1 MGGWS
6 GQGKGKNVR
15 PWWNQWPHQQPQQG
29 PPKKKKDGKTEKQE
43 KPKQDKG
50 GEPFPSYE
58 SLLPSSSSS
67 TKDASTKDVLTLK
80 KEVRD
85 LLESRSITIDEHLS
99 DLLGATDPLEDVRQ
113 EQKTL
118 NLKKKL
124 LAKMDKLKAKHAEKR
139 EAWGKFLDAI
149 EEHRKRK
156 K

>member
-1 MGGWS
+1 MEWT
-6 GQGKGKNVR
+6 R
-15 PWWNQWPHQQPQQG
+15 ER
-29 PPKKKKDGKTEKQE
+29 EKCEALVEPVASPTAAARTAKE
-43 KPKQDKG
+43 KERWQDREAGEAKARQR